1 MPWHTAAMMLN
12 TTYMER
18 LSKTVRETSIMTA
31 QRAKSPKPHLCA
43 TLTSNLLAKKLP
55 TTLGRR
61 RDVYTAAAMNVSW
74 IPNCSA
80 TRVELKDWAK
90 PPSAHVPTNAMDDAA
105 KSLRE
110 FGGSVN
116 LGLSD
121 LMSPG
126 FLCIVSLAKSTR
138 TMNTTTMTAT
148 ASKYDVEETDV

>member
-1 MPWHTAAMMLN
+1 
-12 TTYMER
+12 
-18 LSKTVRETSIMTA
+18 
-31 QRAKSPKPHLCA
+31 
-43 TLTSNLLAKKLP
+43 
-55 TTLGRR
+55 
-61 RDVYTAAAMNVSW
+61 MNVSCM
-74 IPNCSA
+74 PNCSA
-80 TRVELKDWAK
+80 TRVELNDWAK

-116 LGLSD
+116 LGLND

-138 TMNTTTMTAT
+138 MMNTTTMTAT